1 MRFLS
6 VVAVK
11 ADVGFMGDVAVDVVL
26 VTGAVVIGNPFYIT
40 CGVGLG

>member
-1 MRFLS
+1 VRSLR
-6 VVAVK
+6 VVAVI